1 MEIRCD
7 CEPDPELQRI
17 LTKPSARDLLSMQS
31 VLLSWEGA
39 ADAPLTP
46 EQLETALCVLGDFYC
61 YITGL
66 ESKLEAHAFAELA
79 SKMDMG
85 AVGGVVAENMLGA
98 GEKLLERVLIGG
110 LSEALMVL
118 ASRQYVKAFTRELE
132 AFYQQVIWQLRTHF
146 WRFSAARRPELDPS
160 ERVVLIDSL
169 FAPML
174 DAKAPGNAK
183 ALALGC
189 LFQLLLLGS
198 LSPILNHE
206 IHETHESPGLG
217 KS

>member
-1 MEIRCD
+1 MGHWKYHAD
-7 CEPDPELQRI
+7 MDPILLLQRI

-39 ADAPLTP
+39 TDAPLAP
-46 EQLETALCVLGDFYC
+46 GQVATALSVLGDFYC
-61 YITGL
+61 YLVGL

-110 LSEALMVL
+110 MSEVLMVL

-132 AFYQQVIWQLRTHF
+132 AFYQQVTWQLRAHF
-146 WRFSAARRPELDPS
+146 WRLSAARRPGLARS
-160 ERVVLIDSL
+160 EREALIDSL
-169 FAPML
+169 FAPVL
-174 DAKAPGNAK
+174 TDRAPGNAK
-183 ALALGC
+183 PLVLGC

-198 LSPILNHE
+198 LSPIL
-206 IHETHESPGLG
+206 SRQ
-217 KS
+217 SADRD